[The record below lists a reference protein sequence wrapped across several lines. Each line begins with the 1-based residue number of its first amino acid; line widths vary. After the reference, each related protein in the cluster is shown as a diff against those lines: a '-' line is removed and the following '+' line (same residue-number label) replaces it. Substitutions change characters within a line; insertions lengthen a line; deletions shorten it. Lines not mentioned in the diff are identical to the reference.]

1 MKVKIQV
8 YRGISLLIIS
18 LLLLF
23 SFAQPVYASSA
34 SPAVEAGTMISS
46 AEWAE
51 NASALL
57 AEALEKYGAMG
68 VAALENSAI
77 VVGSAAFAYAGTKGV
92 EFAVDTSLETAATLG
107 RYIIANVADM
117 DAEIQRTVASVLFN
131 IDADASYYET
141 KSMVY
146 SSQLLTSLDTYLGNY
161 ISANTISMNVG
172 LVSQSVI
179 PSSYLEQMTPSIYE
193 LYEAMPRPIYAAK
206 ETFYFPYSI
215 YSLPVNTQY
224 VLISRDGTTAT
235 FLDALGNQVAITG
248 IASSSYWLYYS
259 TLVTPN
265 CWDSSWFTSSSFD
278 IRGYDFDWGGLT
290 VLQGDSYADAMGLV
304 TDYPLGLDLTNILDR
319 VWHLLDD
326 LVVPYGTA
334 LDVGTGARDI
344 TDVADVVSSGDTAT
358 DTDTGTISN
367 ILDWLKAV
375 WNIFTDILDAITA
388 IPSAIGEYF
397 GKILKVAVQGDV
409 SLGQATI
416 EAFGEMISD
425 VVTTLFVPS
434 EATVSEI
441 TDLLDEKLPL
451 ITDLS
456 SWVDDLMKI
465 MQSPEDYAS
474 NLTFDVD
481 MSKAENTYW
490 DYGDSSTNA
499 ISVSWY
505 MKYKSTVDDIIVGIA
520 WLIFLWNVH
529 CQLPA
534 IISAVSTTTFA
545 GANLEYQKYSVNTRT
560 KKMRDEKS
568 KDGGE

>member
-8 YRGISLLIIS
+8 YRGISLLMIS

-68 VAALENSAI
+68 AAALENAAI

-161 ISANTISMNVG
+161 VSENTIALNVG

-179 PSSYLEQMTPSIYE
+179 PSSYLAQMTPSIYE
-193 LYEAMPRPIYAAK
+193 LYEAMPRPVYSAK
-206 ETFYFPYSI
+206 ETFYYPYAI
-215 YSLPVNTQY
+215 YSLPVNTKY
-224 VLISRDGTTAT
+224 VLISNDGATAT
-235 FLDALGNQVAITG
+235 FLDVLGEQVAITG
-248 IASSSYWLYYS
+248 IASSTYWLYYNA
-259 TLVTPN
+259 LVTPYG
-265 CWDSSWFTSSSFD
+265 WESSWLTSSSLN
-278 IRGYDFDWGGLT
+278 ITGYSMDWGGLT
-290 VLQGDSYADAMGLV
+290 VLQGDTFADAMGLT
-304 TDYPLGLDLTNILDR
+304 TDFPLGLDLTHALDIPW
-319 VWHLLDD
+319 VLTDD
-326 LVVPYGTA
+326 LVIPYTVAIDIGIGDTA
-334 LDVGTGARDI
+334 I
-344 TDVADVVSSGDTAT
+344 EDVADVVPSGDTAT

-367 ILDWLKAV
+367 ILDWLKAA

-388 IPSAIGEYF
+388 IPSAIGEFF

-416 EAFGEMISD
+416 DAFGEMISD